1 LNSGGLCVPLALMS
15 HSPVS
20 QPIEVRDGKAI
31 PGDAA
36 PIR

>member
-1 LNSGGLCVPLALMS
+1 MLALMS
-15 HSPVS
+15 RSPVL